1 MEKIIQIDLYD
12 EETLYERYNRNM
24 VSRKLIDYI
33 IEQAMFIS
41 VYDTVKVLINNECK
55 IDKNYIE
62 MIKDG
67 LRIEYKKKL
76 RNRYYNNIKQLVLLL
91 IGTLFL
97 FMTVIIKDNFVF
109 REVVLIIGWVPI
121 WAAIEIELFTDAV
134 ERRKRKII
142 KKLLKSDFEIL

>member
-33 IEQAMFIS
+33 IEQAMFIGE
-41 VYDTVKVLINNECK
+41 YDTVKVLINNECK

>member
-1 MEKIIQIDLYD
+1 
-12 EETLYERYNRNM
+12 
-24 VSRKLIDYI
+24 
-33 IEQAMFIS
+33 
-41 VYDTVKVLINNECK
+41 
-55 IDKNYIE
+55 

>member
-12 EETLYERYNRNM
+12 AETLYERYNRNM

-62 MIKDG
+62 MIKEG

-142 KKLLKSDFEIL
+142 KKLLESDFEIL